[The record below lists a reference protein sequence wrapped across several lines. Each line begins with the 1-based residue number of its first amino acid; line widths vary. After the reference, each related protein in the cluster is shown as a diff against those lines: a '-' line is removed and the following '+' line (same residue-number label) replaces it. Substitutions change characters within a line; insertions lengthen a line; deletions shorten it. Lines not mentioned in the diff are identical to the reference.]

1 MINVLIVEDDKTQRE
16 TFISMVKELGNNY
29 NIIGAEDAESALI
42 ILAASNINLFF
53 IDINLGTSLGIDLAY
68 KIRENSKSGKSSF

>member
-53 IDINLGTSLGIDLAY
+53 IDINLGNSLGIDLAY